1 MSASSHSNASSPV
14 TVTLTPANFDAL
26 RRRIDAS
33 NLAVPADTRFTGGIV
48 ADVYTGEFVKGVD
61 VLVKDGLVAAVV
73 PEGIGEARETVDL
86 QGKTLLPAFI
96 DAHVHIESAMLVPE
110 RFAELVVPHGTGAVV
125 ADPHEIANVLGTV
138 GLDFMLEASEGLPL
152 DIRFQLP
159 SCVPATPFEHAGAVL
174 DAAALEPYWEKKR
187 VLGLGEVMNIPGV
200 LGHDPDLAAK
210 LLHAQKRRR
219 PIDGHAPGILHEAR
233 SATAAAGITTDH
245 ECSTLEEMRESLA
258 RGMKVIIREGSA
270 AKNLRT
276 LIQGV
281 TPRNSRRCMFCS
293 DDVNP
298 ADVERL
304 GHMEKHL
311 RMAVEAGVD
320 PMTAVQMATL
330 NAAEHFGLPGGAI
343 APGKPADFAVV
354 EDVTTFR
361 VAETWHRGELVAKD
375 GKLTKPIRTPIQPEA
390 VLSRVKLQ
398 PVGLETF
405 RLPVPSGEANVIGI
419 VPHEIVTKAEVRT
432 VATDA
437 KGNFDASLNPGLVKL
452 AVLERHHALGTV
464 GLGILSGYVAA
475 DARMDGAVATTI
487 AHDSHNIVCAGG
499 SDADMLAAVRALEAL
514 GGGMVVVKRGEVVA
528 SLALPAGG
536 LMSFE
541 PADAVARGVAAVLRA
556 AEEALH
562 LGEGLEPVMTLAF
575 LALPVIPELRLTDL
589 GLFDVRA
596 WSHVGT
602 DRGAK

>member
-33 NLAVPADTRFTGGIV
+33 NLAVPADTRFTGGVV

-210 LLHAQKRRR
+210 LLHAQKRNR

-245 ECSTLEEMRESLA
+245 ECSTLEEMRESLS

-276 LIQGV
+276 LIKGV

-361 VAETWHRGELVAKD
+361 VAETWHRGANWSR
-375 GKLTKPIRTPIQPEA
+375 RTGS
-390 VLSRVKLQ
+390 SRS
-398 PVGLETF
+398 
-405 RLPVPSGEANVIGI
+405 PSAR
-419 VPHEIVTKAEVRT
+419 P
-432 VATDA
+432 
-437 KGNFDASLNPGLVKL
+437 FSL
-452 AVLERHHALGTV
+452 
-464 GLGILSGYVAA
+464 
-475 DARMDGAVATTI
+475 
-487 AHDSHNIVCAGG
+487 
-499 SDADMLAAVRALEAL
+499 
-514 GGGMVVVKRGEVVA
+514 KR
-528 SLALPAGG
+528 SSPA
-536 LMSFE
+536 
-541 PADAVARGVAAVLRA
+541 
-556 AEEALH
+556 
-562 LGEGLEPVMTLAF
+562 
-575 LALPVIPELRLTDL
+575 
-589 GLFDVRA
+589 
-596 WSHVGT
+596 
-602 DRGAK
+602 